1 MAKALITFASMSGNT
16 EDIAMIIKDTFTEH
30 SIDVEYM
37 EMDDVDVD
45 TLSEYDYILIGTYT
59 WGDGDLPYEAEAFYE
74 DVSSLVLKGKKAAC
88 FGSGDYAYPKFCEA
102 VNTFYS
108 MLEQTGADLF
118 SETLKVELAP
128 ETDEDIVCCKEFALS
143 FIKWA
148 EHQRGRAES
157 HVS

>member
-74 DVSSLVLKGKKAAC
+74 DVSSLVLKGKKLHALVPEITRIQNSARRLTRFTAC
-88 FGSGDYAYPKFCEA
+88 L
-102 VNTFYS
+102 NR
-108 MLEQTGADLF
+108 
-118 SETLKVELAP
+118 
-128 ETDEDIVCCKEFALS
+128 
-143 FIKWA
+143 
-148 EHQRGRAES
+148 RGRIFFRNTQSGACT
-157 HVS
+157 